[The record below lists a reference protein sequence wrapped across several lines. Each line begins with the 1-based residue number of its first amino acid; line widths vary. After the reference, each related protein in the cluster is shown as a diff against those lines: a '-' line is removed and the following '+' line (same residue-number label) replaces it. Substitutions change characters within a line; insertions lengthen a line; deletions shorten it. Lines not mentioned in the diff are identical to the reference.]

1 MKISY
6 FFITFVFLLFPCAA
20 WSQEGAAIERL
31 GSGEINWKDGV
42 VTTTGIGVAP
52 PNLPDI
58 QAMAMA
64 KRAAISVGM
73 RNLLET
79 VKGVAIDSESTV
91 DNYILKDDTIKA
103 RVSGIIQGAKILKI
117 RTEAD
122 GSVEVL
128 MGLSLRGKLSDTFIP
143 PTFGKFSP
151 VSYSTP
157 SNNSTVFSSPVV
169 PSRTLSPQSTPS
181 HPAPSQ
187 PIPLQAAS
195 AQTAPPQVDTPLETP
210 TPIQQIDPTAL
221 LPGHSSASP
230 SAPVPE
236 VAEEF
241 HTTGLIIDGTGLGLH
256 PALVPKLLDEDGNEI
271 YASKIVRRQIA
282 VTQGVVGYSKD
293 LVAASRQKR
302 ITNKPLIIKG
312 LKAVGPKKTDIIV
325 SRSDVQK
332 LKEAEKRSSF
342 LQQARVV
349 IVYD

>member
-1 MKISY
+1 MKYSY
-6 FFITFVFLLFPCAA
+6 FFIACVFLLFPCAA
-20 WSQEGAAIERL
+20 WAQDVSAIERL
-31 GSGEINWKDGV
+31 GSGEINWKDGII
-42 VTTTGIGVAP
+42 TTTGIGIAP
-52 PNLPDI
+52 PTMPAM
-58 QAMAMA
+58 QAKAMA

-91 DNYILKDDTIKA
+91 DNYMLKDDTIKA
-103 RVSGIIQGAKILKI
+103 RVSGIIQGAKILKVK
-117 RTEAD
+117 TEPD

-151 VSYSTP
+151 VSYSAP
-157 SNNSTVFSSPVV
+157 SNPSTTFSSPVI
-169 PSRTLSPQSTPS
+169 PSLRPPQAKPS
-181 HPAPSQ
+181 HPSPSHPTPFQAPPPQ
-187 PIPLQAAS
+187 APL
-195 AQTAPPQVDTPLETP
+195 PQVDIPLEKPSYLQKPAHQDILAEQSSTP
-210 TPIQQIDPTAL
+210 PTA
-221 LPGHSSASP
+221 P
-230 SAPVPE
+230 APEMGEDP
-236 VAEEF
+236 

-256 PALVPKLLDEDGNEI
+256 PALVPKLLDEEGNEI

-282 VTQGVVGYSKD
+282 VSQGVVGYSKD

-312 LKAVGPKKTDIIV
+312 LQAAGPKKTDIII
-325 SRSDVQK
+325 SRNDVQK
-332 LKEAEKRSSF
+332 LQEAEQRSSF